1 MVSSAVGVTF
11 AMILVNG
18 ALVMVPIMLGILF
31 SGGVSR
37 MMQNYDNSIG
47 FFDSLLNRNRFN
59 FKKKKK
65 RRRKY
70 RVNMTPPS
78 TSTYDEYYN
87 NRRTELASSE
97 FREIAG
103 DGDYYEEDPEYF
115 ETDDNCMYF
124 TYLTEIL

>member
-1 MVSSAVGVTF
+1 MAMV
-11 AMILVNG
+11 LVNG

-37 MMQNYDNSIG
+37 MMQNYDNSMG

-87 NRRTELASSE
+87 NRRTEFASSE
-97 FREIAG
+97 FREIANS
-103 DGDYYEEDPEYF
+103 DGDYYEEDAEYF
-115 ETDDNCMYF
+115 DTDDNCMYF
-124 TYLTEIL
+124 YVSYYLTYRNFPYK